1 MEKMRAAQLGN
12 QMVDLKVRMT
22 DNHLA
27 ASLVQQSADLMAV
40 SLDVESDEM
49 KVRMTADLMEKMMAT
64 KSGYLLEVL
73 DIHKKGAALLALL

>member
-12 QMVDLKVRMT
+12 QMVDL
-22 DNHLA
+22 
-27 ASLVQQSADLMAV
+27 
-40 SLDVESDEM
+40 